1 MRVEIKLCPW
11 QIVVPVR
18 LSEVSLFLLSRGSQ
32 KCSGVALITFLLW
45 LLTWGGLQKAQ
56 GS

>member
-18 LSEVSLFLLSRGSQ
+18 LSEVSLLSRGSQ